1 MGALPFVAG
10 ALRKVDKFLFNDTT
24 VGIVRTF
31 CSYTGAPPIVA
42 DLLAL
47 GTLLGAGFTADLAP
61 EMGSNVSYA
70 STEITDLSSATAAQ
84 ATSEFVGLVGSEGGA
99 TLPAAACFMVNGG
112 IARRYR
118 GGHQKSFIP
127 FGTQTD
133 LLTDQEWEVA
143 SADGFLASWAAFQNI
158 IPINAWAGSGIV
170 ENCNV
175 SYYEGFTSVQNP
187 VTLRWRNIPK
197 LRVTPIV
204 DVLQTYSYSPLVRFQ
219 TRRGI
224 LS

>member
-1 MGALPFVAG
+1 MPALPFVAG
-10 ALRKVDKFLFNDTT
+10 GLRKIDKFLFNDVT

-47 GTLLGAGFTADLAP
+47 GTLMGAGFTADLAP
-61 EMGSNVSYA
+61 MMGSNVVYDSC
-70 STEITDLSSATAAQ
+70 EITDLSSDTAAQ
-84 ATSEFVGLVGSEGGA
+84 ATTTFVGLVGTEAGA
-99 TLPAAACFMVNGG
+99 TLPAAAAFMVNGE
-112 IARRYR
+112 ISRRYR

-127 FGTQTD
+127 FGTETD
-133 LLTDQEWEVA
+133 LLTDQEWETA
-143 SADGFLASWAAFQNI
+143 SADGFLSGWADFQDI
-158 IPINAWAGSGIV
+158 IPVNAWAGSGIV
-170 ENCNV
+170 ENANV
-175 SYYEGFTSVQNP
+175 SYYAGFTSVQNP

-204 DVLQTYSYSPLVRFQ
+204 DVLEAYTFSPLVRFQ

-224 LS
+224 IS